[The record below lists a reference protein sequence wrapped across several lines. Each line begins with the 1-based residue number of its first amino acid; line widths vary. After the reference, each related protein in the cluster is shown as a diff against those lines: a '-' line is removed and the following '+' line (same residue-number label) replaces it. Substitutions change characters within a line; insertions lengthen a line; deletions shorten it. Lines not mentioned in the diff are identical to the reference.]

1 MSSSR
6 IASSVYLLTLASLL
20 QTAFGAEPLFHTCS
34 NTGNFS
40 AGSPYEA
47 NLKQLT
53 EYLSNQGQNPN
64 QAYGLALC
72 RGDVR
77 SADCKTCVVEA
88 GKEIRKSC
96 PYNKGAIIWYDYCLL
111 KYSNMEFFGKID
123 NQIAIY
129 LWNPNNVPESYGR
142 QAKELLSALAT
153 EASVYPKSF
162 YASGEMEVYGAVKIY
177 GAQDLSSSDCK
188 KCLDG
193 IIEQLP
199 SCCDK
204 KGGRVIGPSCN
215 FRFERYRF
223 VNT

>member
-1 MSSSR
+1 MSCSR
-6 IASSVYLLTLASLL
+6 ITSSVYLLTLASLL
-20 QTAFGAEPLFHTCS
+20 QTAFGAEPLFRTCS

-53 EYLSNQGQNPN
+53 EYLSNQAPPSWFGLRSIGQNPN

-88 GKEIRKSC
+88 GNEIRKRC
-96 PYNKGAIIWYDYCLL
+96 PYKKGAIIWYDYCLL
-111 KYSNMEFFGKID
+111 KHSNMEFFGKID

-129 LWNPNNVPESYGR
+129 LWNPNN
-142 QAKELLSALAT
+142 
-153 EASVYPKSF
+153 
-162 YASGEMEVYGAVKIY
+162 ASGEMEVYGAVKIY
-177 GAQDLSSSDCK
+177 GLTQCTQDLSSSDCK

-199 SCCDK
+199 RCCDK
-204 KGGRVIGPSCN
+204 KEGGRVIGPSCN